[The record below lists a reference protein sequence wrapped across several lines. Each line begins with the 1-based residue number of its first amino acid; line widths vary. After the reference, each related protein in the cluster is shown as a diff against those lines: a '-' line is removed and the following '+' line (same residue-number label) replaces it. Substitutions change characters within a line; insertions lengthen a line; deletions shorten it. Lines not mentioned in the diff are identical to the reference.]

1 MNIEEIKT
9 LALKSLDLEIELFK
23 KQLNGSSN
31 DEYLLGFI
39 SGIEF
44 SKRVVSI
51 KISDNEDSEDENEDD
66 DEEGEDVI
74 LFERDQEGNV
84 VIYPEACEEIK

>member
-9 LALKSLDLEIELFK
+9 LVLKSLDSEIELSK

-31 DEYLLGFI
+31 DEYIRAFM
-39 SGIEF
+39 SGIDL
-44 SKRVVSI
+44 SKCVVSI
-51 KISDNEDSEDENEDD
+51 KLSANEDSEDEDEDD
-66 DEEGEDVI
+66 EGEDVI
-74 LFERDQEGNV
+74 LFERDEEGKV